1 MIQPISILGKTM
13 TDGMKT
19 ALTFALLVAL
29 FMAGATMTNIT
40 GVAEWRLFGVLPFIC
55 MGASAMVFRWPPYMY
70 RYFSKVSERDSE
82 RGVVSIHTMGV
93 VGLAVAPVAVYL
105 LFFG

>member
-1 MIQPISILGKTM
+1 MGTM

-19 ALTFALLVAL
+19 ALTIALLATL
-29 FMAGATMTNIT
+29 FMVGATMASLT
-40 GVAEWRLFGVLPFIC
+40 GIAQWRMLGALPFIC

-70 RYFSKVSERDSE
+70 RYFSGVAERDSE
-82 RGVVSIHTMGV
+82 RGIMSIHTVGV
-93 VGLAVAPVAVYL
+93 AGLVVAPVAVYL

>member
-1 MIQPISILGKTM
+1 M

-29 FMAGATMTNIT
+29 FMVGATMINIT
-40 GVAEWRLFGVLPFIC
+40 DVAEWRLFGVLPFIL
-55 MGASAMVFRWPPYMY
+55 MGASSLVFRWPAYMH

-93 VGLAVAPVAVYL
+93 VGLVVAPVAIYW
-105 LFFG
+105 LFIG

>member
-1 MIQPISILGKTM
+1 M

-19 ALTFALLVAL
+19 ALTLALLAAL
-29 FMAGATMTNIT
+29 FMLGAAMTSIT
-40 GVAEWRLFGVLPFIC
+40 GVVEWRLLGVLPFIC
-55 MGASAMVFRWPPYMY
+55 MGASAMVFRWPSYMY

-93 VGLAVAPVAVYL
+93 VGLVVAPVAVYL

>member
-1 MIQPISILGKTM
+1 M

-19 ALTFALLVAL
+19 ALTFALLAAL
-29 FMAGATMTNIT
+29 FMVGATMTSVT
-40 GVAEWRLFGVLPFIC
+40 GVAEWRLLGVLPFIC
-55 MGASAMVFRWPPYMY
+55 MGASAMVFRWPSYMY

-82 RGVVSIHTMGV
+82 RGVVSIHTVGV
-93 VGLAVAPVAVYL
+93 VGLVVAPVAVYL